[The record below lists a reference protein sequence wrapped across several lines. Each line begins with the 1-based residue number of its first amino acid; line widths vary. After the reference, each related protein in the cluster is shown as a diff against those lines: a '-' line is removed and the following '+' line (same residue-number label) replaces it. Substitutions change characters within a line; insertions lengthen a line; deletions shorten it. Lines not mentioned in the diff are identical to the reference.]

1 MLARGGPTSA
11 VAAGH
16 LAHQSASAKPGHHF
30 IGPLINRCRTRPLGA
45 AFYSRNGVWSSTHA
59 SVSAAGTIR
68 VMPYDNDGLPSHR
81 TPCVLVLEDHPDSR
95 RYLSRL
101 LQLHGYTV
109 FEASTC
115 ADARDVLRRERCD
128 VLVSDV
134 SLPDCSGFAFMRELR
149 ENGAVIRGVAVS
161 GHTGP
166 DQVRAAKAAGFE
178 RHVSKPV
185 HFDDL
190 VRVIREISN

>member
-1 MLARGGPTSA
+1 ML
-11 VAAGH
+11 
-16 LAHQSASAKPGHHF
+16 
-30 IGPLINRCRTRPLGA
+30 
-45 AFYSRNGVWSSTHA
+45 
-59 SVSAAGTIR
+59 
-68 VMPYDNDGLPSHR
+68 NDDGSPSQR

-101 LQLHGYTV
+101 LQLQGYTV

-115 ADARDVLRRERCD
+115 ADARDVLRHERCD

-149 ENGAVIRGVAVS
+149 ETGAIIRGVAVS

-166 DQVRAAKAAGFE
+166 EQVRAAKEAGFE

-185 HFDDL
+185 RFDDL
-190 VRVIREISN
+190 LRVIRELSN